1 MLWLTLS
8 RFVHN
13 QSKGS
18 ALDSEA
24 DSWHSGHGDSSAF
37 LQLGS
42 SSRWFSPAFVPQVP
56 PGSLPPALLTLLVL
70 EAPPWN
76 CGDLVAL
83 SLPILLLLECELFF
97 LYFFFKRFCLWTIS
111 YTHIAHFLLPLNDIS
126 VQILLAQRGLPCP
139 PLGIITLRWLWSAA
153 GTKMGIQRGW
163 VFV

>member
-1 MLWLTLS
+1 MLWLALFS
-8 RFVHN
+8 FVHT

-42 SSRWFSPAFVPQVP
+42 SSLWFSPAFEPQVP

-70 EAPPWN
+70 ETPQWN
-76 CGDLVAL
+76 CGDFVAL
-83 SLPILLLLECELFF
+83 FPVILLLLECELFF
-97 LYFFFKRFCLWTIS
+97 LYFFLKRFCLWTIS

-126 VQILLAQRGLPCP
+126 AQMLLPQRGLPCP
-139 PLGIITLRWLWSAA
+139 PLGIIILCWLWSTTC
-153 GTKMGIQRGW
+153 TKMGIQWGW

>member
-1 MLWLTLS
+1 MLWLMLS
-8 RFVHN
+8 RFVHS

-97 LYFFFKRFCLWTIS
+97 LYFFFKKILFVDNFI
-111 YTHIAHFLLPLNDIS
+111 YTHSTFSTSFKWHFCTNVTCS
-126 VQILLAQRGLPCP
+126 ERLALSSPWYYNIMLIMVCSRH
-139 PLGIITLRWLWSAA
+139 
-153 GTKMGIQRGW
+153 
-163 VFV
+163 